1 VKNSNVNTD
10 FSGWVYLQIAH
21 LFPHWS
27 PEDQKHLIDQIIEG
41 DAASSKAGR
50 IALFE
55 ARQDKLRDKYTRF
68 QGPWLRRLKDL
79 FSTLQ
84 LRRGLKSTNKGGQ
97 SRPVS
102 LNVNPVGPRI
112 FHAIPDFMI
121 GGAAQ
126 LVYDI
131 VAYSQHTGPQIIYA
145 SRATHRP
152 PSGLPVSIHTYTTR
166 AAAQRLLERNSPDL
180 VHFCHYDF
188 LDYQGSWSRGILS
201 AAEHLGI
208 PIVQTHCVIGQPWLG
223 SHTQNVVYCSNWSA
237 SAFGA
242 SWLQENVIYP
252 GTPFELFTGD
262 YRAPRKLPVVGMA
275 YRLGGDK
282 MDVTSAYAIAE
293 VLRQVPN
300 ARMRIVGKGTLEE
313 RFRQI
318 FNEYGCQDRVEWL
331 GWLELEDLR
340 NFYRSLDLVLAPVI
354 TDTFGSGSVHAIV
367 SGRPVLGPRTGAL
380 PEILCSPDALT
391 PPLGIIPQGLRS
403 ILGQE
408 PLTTKNLAEPT
419 NLDSPAAFGRQAAA
433 LLKNPD
439 LHLAVHQIQLK
450 QAEANFTVE
459 RMVERYE
466 SLFAATV

>member
-1 VKNSNVNTD
+1 MNP
-10 FSGWVYLQIAH
+10 FFLEWVYLQISLLFPRWLPDERNH
-21 LFPHWS
+21 LF
-27 PEDQKHLIDQIIEG
+27 DQIVNG
-41 DAASSKAGR
+41 DAAQSKAGR
-50 IALFE
+50 LALFA
-55 ARQDKLRDKYTRF
+55 ARQDKLRVEYARF
-68 QGPWLRRLKDL
+68 QGPWLRRLKD
-79 FSTLQ
+79 FFFTLQ
-84 LRRGLKSTNKGGQ
+84 LRRGLKSTDKGGQ
-97 SRPVS
+97 SRPVN
-102 LNVNPVGPRI
+102 LKVNPGGPRI
-112 FHAIPDFMI
+112 LHAIPDFMV

-131 VAYSQHTGPQIIYA
+131 VAHSQHSGPQVIYA
-145 SRATHRP
+145 SRATHCP
-152 PSGLPVSIHTYTTR
+152 PSGLPARIYSYTSR
-166 AAAQRLLERNSPDL
+166 AEAQRLLARNSPDI

-188 LDYQGSWSRGILS
+188 LDYQGSWCDGLLT

-223 SHTQNVVYCSNWSA
+223 SHTQKLVYCSNWSA
-237 SAFGA
+237 RAFGA
-242 SWLQENVIYP
+242 SWLHESVIYP
-252 GTPFELFTGD
+252 GTPFELFKGD
-262 YRAPRKLPVVGMA
+262 YRAPRKRPVVGMA
-275 YRLGGDK
+275 YRLDGDK

-293 VLRQVPN
+293 VLRQTPN
-300 ARMRIVGKGTLEE
+300 ARMRIVGKGILEE
-313 RFRQI
+313 RFREI
-318 FNEYGCQDRVEWL
+318 FREYGCQDRVEWL
-331 GWLELEDLR
+331 GWLELEELR

-391 PPLGIIPQGLRS
+391 PPLGIIPNGLRFT
-403 ILGQE
+403 LGQDQ
-408 PLTTKNLAEPT
+408 LTAKNRAEPT
-419 NLDSPAAFGRQAAA
+419 NLDSSAAFGRQAAV

>member
-1 VKNSNVNTD
+1 MNPH
-10 FSGWVYLQIAH
+10 FSEWVYLQIAY

-27 PEDQKHLIDQIIEG
+27 GDAQNHLLDQILEG
-41 DAASSKAGR
+41 DAAQSKKGR
-50 IALFE
+50 LALFA
-55 ARQDKLRDKYTRF
+55 ARQARLRDEHVRF
-68 QGPWLRRLKDL
+68 QGPWLRRLKDF

-84 LRRGLKSTNKGGQ
+84 LRRGLKSAGKGGQ
-97 SRPVS
+97 SRSVH
-102 LNVNPVGPRI
+102 LKVNPGGPRI
-112 FHAIPDFMI
+112 LHAIPDFMV

-131 VAYSQHTGPQIIYA
+131 VAHSQHTGPQIIYA

-152 PSGLPVSIHTYTTR
+152 PSGLPARIHTYTTKI
-166 AAAQRLLERNSPDL
+166 AAQRLLERNSPDL
-180 VHFCHYDF
+180 VHFCHYDL

-252 GTPFELFTGD
+252 GTPFDIFTGD

-275 YRLGGDK
+275 YRLDGDK

-300 ARMRIVGKGTLEE
+300 ARMRIVGKGNLEE
-313 RFRQI
+313 SFRQI
-318 FNEYGCQDRVEWL
+318 FREYGCQDRVEWL

-340 NFYRSLDLVLAPVI
+340 NFYMSLDLVLAPVI

-391 PPLGIIPQGLRS
+391 PPLGIIPNGLRFT
-403 ILGQE
+403 LEQE
-408 PLTTKNLAEPT
+408 PLTSINRAEPT

-433 LLKNPD
+433 LLKTPD

-450 QAEANFTVE
+450 HAEANFTVE

>member
-1 VKNSNVNTD
+1 MNPH
-10 FSGWVYLQIAH
+10 FSEWVYLQISH

-27 PEDQKHLIDQIIEG
+27 RDEQNQLLDQVLEG
-41 DAASSKAGR
+41 DAAQSKAGR
-50 IALFE
+50 LTIFA
-55 ARQDKLRDKYTRF
+55 ARQDYLRDEYARF

-79 FSTLQ
+79 FATLQ
-84 LRRGLKSTNKGGQ
+84 LRRGLKSKNKVGQ
-97 SRPVS
+97 SRPV
-102 LNVNPVGPRI
+102 NFKVNPGGPRI
-112 FHAIPDFMI
+112 LHAVPDFMV

-131 VAYSQHTGPQIIYA
+131 VAHSQHTGPQIIYA
-145 SRATHRP
+145 SRAMHRP
-152 PSGLPVSIHTYTTR
+152 SSGLPARIYSYTTR

-188 LDYQGSWSRGILS
+188 LDYQGSWSSGILS

-237 SAFGA
+237 SVFGA
-242 SWLQENVIYP
+242 SWLQESVIYP
-252 GTPFELFTGD
+252 GTPFELFKGD

-275 YRLGGDK
+275 YRLDGDK
-282 MDVTSAYAIAE
+282 MDATSAYAIAE

-300 ARMRIVGKGTLEE
+300 ARMRIVGKGALEE

-318 FNEYGCQDRVEWL
+318 FREYGCQDRVEWL
-331 GWLELEDLR
+331 GWLELEELR

-367 SGRPVLGPRTGAL
+367 SGRPVIGPRTGAL
-380 PEILCSPDALT
+380 PEILRSPDALT
-391 PPLGIIPQGLRS
+391 PPLGIIPNGLRF
-403 ILGQE
+403 IPAQE
-408 PLTTKNLAEPT
+408 PLTRRNRAEPT